1 MASCE
6 RCWWKA
12 HGREGFY
19 HDPNA
24 AYYAEMDE
32 AQRTHAVCTL
42 PTIEGAKAR
51 AGVYWDEA
59 TQSDRRIYVAGLR
72 PQHIPPTPS
81 PEDRK

>member
-6 RCWWKA
+6 RCWWNA
-12 HGREGFY
+12 HDRAEWDR
-19 HDPNA
+19 DPNA

-51 AGVYWDEA
+51 AGEYWDEA

-72 PQHIPPTPS
+72 PQHIPATPTG
-81 PEDRK
+81 EQNG